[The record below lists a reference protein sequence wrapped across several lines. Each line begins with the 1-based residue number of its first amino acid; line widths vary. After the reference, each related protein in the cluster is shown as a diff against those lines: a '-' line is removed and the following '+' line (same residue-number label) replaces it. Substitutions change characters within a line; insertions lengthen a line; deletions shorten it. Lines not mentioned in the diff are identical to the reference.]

1 MRSLA
6 APQLDDAA
14 GSGVVTDE
22 VKNSVDDIPRWD
34 QGRGFWNVMR
44 LYPIRGLVSWP

>member
-14 GSGVVTDE
+14 GSGVVPDE
-22 VKNSVDDIPRWD
+22 VKNSVDDVLGWD
-34 QGRGFWNVMR
+34 QGRDG
-44 LYPIRGLVSWP
+44 

>member
-22 VKNSVDDIPRWD
+22 VKNSVDDIPGWD
-34 QGRGFWNVMR
+34 QGRG
-44 LYPIRGLVSWP
+44 G